1 MQESLK
7 KQQDIA
13 LILEDFQDILVSQV
27 KKNKNKRVIQ
37 NLELVRNKVDII
49 FSMSPERRN
58 EILLNTDIDYS
69 KYTYYLDSR
78 YSKVFDALLEL
89 YRSIFVASIDSK
101 NDSVFEEIRKSFSS
115 LLKQLIYTQKLNR
128 QFIEMYFST
137 HEKLFLYSLEKDH
150 IAKYGL
156 GYHWFTDNM
165 FNILPKDQYFPFEL
179 LPLFT
184 SKQNIYIRKAIDIEI
199 QKGKFDLFN
208 ALISWWHQGI
218 AFFDRDT
225 FPIQSLRQFNRE
237 QRQDFKNRYSR
248 IEDKET
254 LDHFLE
260 ILNTFKSTIVLV
272 DVNEEKNLK
281 KEFLRLERD
290 AYQKA
295 YFFNVLKLIHS
306 VGIFLLYK
314 KQFSCI
320 KILWDFQQPSDATSI
335 YAGGSIK
342 VNMQQLLKIWID
354 IKREFDDFDGVFG
367 FRMNRSE
374 SSFYKPK
381 YDLYVFANLLQSN
394 SNDTNIDITDFD
406 EIQASNLKFY
416 IEREL
421 ITCAKSEFMAENA
434 EHLNLL
440 GFRDTENLRNKILEK
455 LTMILQLCQ
464 DQIDQVVNLSPLDQS
479 KVEEF
484 KSYFF
489 EEWNKQNSIRSIIKH
504 FGKLEI
510 KDEIKKD
517 KLFGISSLMPKDIFN
532 DRTVHGLDLA
542 KGFARDIFRGE
553 DRRILDLLK
562 DRSTTIQN
570 YLLDEKIQNIQDPF
584 LLMID
589 FPDLITEDPRYK
601 PIWEKDTLESLDIAI
616 FTGWF
621 NFGEKKIPVFQS
633 TGFYLSAPSVFIL
646 NKNSFLTMKLFL
658 PSANALNIKNMV
670 SIEIHDLPL
679 EPTYRQQLLHDS
691 TNQYTESYLNSQV
704 WVKIFE
710 SLDFE
715 TAEEFEGYYIE
726 EI

>member
-37 NLELVRNKVDII
+37 NLELVRNKVDMI
-49 FSMSPERRN
+49 FSMSPEKRN
-58 EILLNTDIDYS
+58 ELLLNTDIDAS
-69 KYTYYLDSR
+69 KYSYRLDSN
-78 YSKVFDALLEL
+78 YSKVFYALLEL
-89 YRSIFVASIDSK
+89 YRSVYVESIDSN
-101 NDSVFEEIRKSFSS
+101 NDSIFVEIRTNFS
-115 LLKQLIYTQKLNR
+115 LLLKRLIYAQNLNK
-128 QFIEMYFST
+128 QFIEMYFLT
-137 HEKLFLYSLEKDH
+137 HTKLFLYALEKNH
-150 IAKYGL
+150 IAMYGL

-165 FNILPKDQYFPFEL
+165 FNILPKEQYFPFKL
-179 LPLFT
+179 LPFFT
-184 SKQNIYIRKAIDIEI
+184 SKQNEYIRKAIDIEM
-199 QKGKFDLFN
+199 QKGKFDWFN

-218 AFFDRDT
+218 AFFDRDA
-225 FPIQSLRQFNRE
+225 FFIQSLRQFNRE
-237 QRQDFKNRYSR
+237 QRQDFQNRYSR

-260 ILNTFKSTIVLV
+260 ILNTFKSAIVLV

-281 KEFLRLERD
+281 KEFLRLEKD

-295 YFFNVLKLIHS
+295 YFFNVLKLTHS

-367 FRMNRSE
+367 FRINKSE
-374 SSFYKPK
+374 SSFYKPT

-394 SNDTNIDITDFD
+394 SNDTNIDITGFD

-421 ITCAKSEFMAENA
+421 ITCAKSEFIAENA

-440 GFRDTENLRNKILEK
+440 GFGDTENLRNKILDK
-455 LTMILQLCQ
+455 LNTILELCEN
-464 DQIDQVVNLSPLDQS
+464 QINIVVNLRQLDQTS
-479 KVEEF
+479 VDEF
-484 KSYFF
+484 KRYFF
-489 EEWNKQNSIRSIIKH
+489 EEWNKANGIRSMIKH
-504 FGKLEI
+504 FGKLET

-562 DRSTTIQN
+562 DRSIAIQN

-601 PIWEKDTLESLDIAI
+601 PIWEKDTSESLDITV

-621 NFGEKKIPVFQS
+621 IFGEKKIPVFQS

-658 PSANALNIKNMV
+658 PSENALNIKNMV

-679 EPTYRQQLLHDS
+679 EPTYRQQLLDDL

-710 SLDFE
+710 SLDIE
-715 TAEEFEGYYIE
+715 IADEFEGYYIE

>member
-1 MQESLK
+1 MQRSLK
-7 KQQDIA
+7 QQQDIA

-49 FSMSPERRN
+49 FSMPPEKRN
-58 EILLNTDIDYS
+58 ELLLNTDIDSS
-69 KYTYYLDSR
+69 KYSYHLDSN
-78 YSKVFDALLEL
+78 YSKVFYALLEL
-89 YRSIFVASIDSK
+89 YRSVYATSIDTN
-101 NDSVFEEIRKSFSS
+101 NDSIFLEIRTSFSL
-115 LLKQLIYTQKLNR
+115 LLKRLIYAQNLNK

-137 HEKLFLYSLEKDH
+137 QEKLFSYALEKNH
-150 IAKYGL
+150 IAQYGL

-165 FNILPKDQYFPFEL
+165 FNILPKEQYFPFEL

-184 SKQNIYIRKAIDIEI
+184 SQQNRYIRKAIEVEIE
-199 QKGKFDLFN
+199 KGKFAWLN

-225 FPIQSLRQFNRE
+225 FPILSLRRFNIE
-237 QRQDFKNRYSR
+237 QSQDLKNRYSR

-260 ILNTFKSTIVLV
+260 ILNTFKSAIVLM
-272 DVNEEKNLK
+272 DVNEENNLK

-295 YFFNVLKLIHS
+295 YFPNVLKLIHS

-314 KQFSCI
+314 KQFPYI

-367 FRMNRSE
+367 FRINRSE
-374 SSFYKPK
+374 SSFYKPT
-381 YDLYVFANLLQSN
+381 YDLYVFANLLQSSSTN
-394 SNDTNIDITDFD
+394 SDIDIRDFD
-406 EIQASNLKFY
+406 EIQASNLKYY

-421 ITCAKSEFMAENA
+421 KPRAESEVRAENA

-440 GFRDTENLRNKILEK
+440 GFEDINNLRNKILEK
-455 LTMILQLCQ
+455 LNTILGLCETR
-464 DQIDQVVNLSPLDQS
+464 IDIVVNRRPLDLS
-479 KVEEF
+479 SVGEF
-484 KSYFF
+484 KRYFF
-489 EEWNKQNSIRSIIKH
+489 EEWNKANGIRSIIKH
-504 FGKLEI
+504 FGKLET
-510 KDEIKKD
+510 KDEINKD

-542 KGFARDIFRGE
+542 RGFARDIFRGE

-562 DRSTTIQN
+562 DRSTTIQS

-589 FPDLITEDPRYK
+589 APDLITEDPRYK
-601 PIWEKDTLESLDIAI
+601 PIWGKDTLESLDIAA

-621 NFGEKKIPVFQS
+621 IFGDRKIPVFQS
-633 TGFYLSAPSVFIL
+633 NGFYLSSPSVLIL
-646 NKNSFLTMKLFL
+646 NKNSFLTMKLFV
-658 PSANALNIKNMV
+658 PSENVLNIKDMV

-679 EPTYRQQLLHDS
+679 DPICRQQLLDEP

-710 SLDFE
+710 SLEIEIADG
-715 TAEEFEGYYIE
+715 FEGYYIE
-726 EI
+726 DI